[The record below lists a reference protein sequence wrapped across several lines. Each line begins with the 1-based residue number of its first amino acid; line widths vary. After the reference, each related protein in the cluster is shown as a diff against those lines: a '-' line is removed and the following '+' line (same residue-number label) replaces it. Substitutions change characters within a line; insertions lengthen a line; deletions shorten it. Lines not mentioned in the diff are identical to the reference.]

1 MVPLRPDRSQEK
13 ELELTVQDM
22 LSPFKRYQADRLAG
36 PLQATFDPREPGV
49 TRIHLIPL
57 RTSLR
62 RRSPSLVLINGWHMF
77 RIGSSWADLLRAF
90 ITTLYEKTEPG
101 RQLSPEQLQ
110 EVLASVVE
118 KMHALYPSIPDST
131 LTYDLNEIVALCI
144 AVAHGAEV
152 PLEIQETVSWQELA
166 KVMKAPQRMD
176 LLVSPMIEAGEW
188 ACPLHCKGCYAT
200 QQPAMRIDK
209 ALSTEEW
216 KAIIDH
222 CREAGIPQLT
232 FTGGEPTQ
240 RSDLVEL
247 IDHAQWH
254 VTRLNTNGLSLTLD
268 YAQKLFDANLDAV
281 QVTLYSHD
289 AGIHADLVGQPGA
302 WPETVQGIKNAL
314 QAGLSVSVNTPLV
327 RLNADYAETLKFI
340 HGLGVKY
347 VSCSGL
353 IPAGAAQNQIKAG
366 AALSNDELMEIMRL
380 AVQTARELGLDLTF
394 TSPGWLTPEQTN
406 ELGLEQPMC
415 GACLTNM
422 AVMPNGAVTACQS
435 WLSDPDGLGNM
446 LAGPWQ
452 AIWNHSKC
460 RQMRRTSQQGCPL
473 YETMGKEA
481 SQ

>member
-1 MVPLRPDRSQEK
+1 LKVKDL
-13 ELELTVQDM
+13 
-22 LSPFKRYQADRLAG
+22 LSPIKRYQADRLAG
-36 PLQATFDPREPGV
+36 PLQATFDPKEPGV

-62 RRSPSLVLINGWHMF
+62 KRTPSLVLINGWHMF

-101 RQLSPEQLQ
+101 RQLSQDELQ
-110 EVLASVVE
+110 AVLDAVVE
-118 KMHALYPSIPDST
+118 KMHALYPEIPDAT
-131 LTYDLNEIVALCI
+131 LLDDLNEIVALCI

-152 PLEIQETVSWQELA
+152 PPEIQETVSWQELG

-200 QQPAMRIDK
+200 QQPAMRIDQ

-216 KAIIDH
+216 KAIIDK
-222 CREAGIPQLT
+222 CREAGITQLT

-240 RSDLVEL
+240 RPDLVEL
-247 IDHAQWH
+247 IDHARWH
-254 VTRLNTNGLSLTLD
+254 VTRLNTNGLNLKLD
-268 YAQKLFDANLDAV
+268 YAKELFDANLDAV
-281 QVTLYSHD
+281 QVTLYSQDACIHD
-289 AGIHADLVGQPGA
+289 TLVGKPDA
-302 WPETVQGIKNAL
+302 WPATVQGIRNAL

-327 RLNADYAETLKFI
+327 RLNAGYAETLQFI
-340 HGLGVKY
+340 QGLGVKY

-353 IPAGAAQNQIKAG
+353 IPAGAAQNQIKGGAG
-366 AALSNDELMEIMRL
+366 LSNDELMEVMRL
-380 AVQTARELGLDLTF
+380 AVQTAKELGLDLAF
-394 TSPGWLTPEQTN
+394 TSPGWLTPAQTR
-406 ELGLEQPMC
+406 ELGLEEPIC
-415 GACLTNM
+415 GACLSNM

-435 WLSDPDGLGNM
+435 WLSNPDGLGNM
-446 LAGPWQ
+446 LASPWQ
-452 AIWNHSKC
+452 DIWSHPKC

-473 YETMGKEA
+473 YETLGKEG